1 MTDQA
6 RSRTTDS
13 NVDQVAGVRSVLV
26 LAPEMMDPVKR
37 VCDQLLDPDSSE
49 GTGVI
54 KISYHF
60 SPVET
65 ADRWLAD
72 NPDSETP
79 LYCLS
84 ITDSTF
90 SENAHTYPEHV
101 SFATARADDL
111 TGIGMKINQIV
122 QEMNVHTSDIRVCL
136 DSLDN
141 MLMYVDR
148 QTVYRFIRTISNFLS
163 ANEARIH
170 FHINPS
176 RNDEIVDTLRSA
188 LNAVVEVGETG
199 VVDIKT
205 R

>member
-1 MTDQA
+1 MTEEMRD
-6 RSRTTDS
+6 RGMD
-13 NVDQVAGVRSVLV
+13 VDVGRVAGVTSVLV
-26 LAPEMMDPVKR
+26 LAPEMMGPVKR
-37 VCDQLLDPDSSE
+37 VCDDLLEPERSAE
-49 GTGVI
+49 TGVI

-60 SPVET
+60 SPTEI

-72 NPDSETP
+72 NPDSESP

-84 ITDSTF
+84 ITESNLSQD
-90 SENAHTYPEHV
+90 AHTYPEHV

-122 QEMNVHTSDIRVCL
+122 GEMSGTTSEILVCL
-136 DSLDN
+136 DSLDS

-163 ANEARIH
+163 TNDARIH
-170 FHINPS
+170 FHIDPS
-176 RNDEIVDTLRSA
+176 RDDGIVTTLRSA